1 MRLSPKAPWKLET
14 DVRVEDEGTVFL
26 VYPFTDFAC
35 EWLEREENIP
45 WGSRRL
51 GDIVLVKPHCILR
64 LVARMVEAD
73 LRVVWR

>member
-51 GDIVLVKPHCILR
+51 GDIVLVKPHGILR